1 MFRIARGFFG
11 YVLVLVGVTV
21 CGAGAFT
28 TIGCERSDGSAVA
41 FYNSGIDYFHQ
52 GQFDQAIAEYSKALE
67 INPRYA
73 NAYIYRGAAYDIKGQ
88 YDQAIA
94 NINLIA
100 NWYQTSESGSSV
112 HSFLEFP
119 LTLN

>member
-1 MFRIARGFFG
+1 MVRIARGFFV
-11 YVLVLVGVTV
+11 YLLVLAAISI
-21 CGAGAFT
+21 CGGGAST
-28 TIGCERSDGSAVA
+28 TMGSDGDAA
-41 FYNSGIDYFHQ
+41 GFCNSGIAYFSQ
-52 GQFDQAIAEYSKALE
+52 GQFDQAIAEFSKALE

>member
-1 MFRIARGFFG
+1 MVRIARGFFV
-11 YVLVLVGVTV
+11 YLLVLAAISI
-21 CGAGAFT
+21 CGGGAST
-28 TIGCERSDGSAVA
+28 TMGSYGSAVA
-41 FYNSGIDYFHQ
+41 FYNSGNAYFHQ
-52 GQFDQAIAEYSKALE
+52 GQFEQAIAKYNKALE

-100 NWYQTSESGSSV
+100 NW
-112 HSFLEFP
+112 
-119 LTLN
+119 